1 MAKSD
6 AKIGVGEPALFDGAG
21 GAMEF
26 GQASINFDLVQA
38 GDVCRDRS
46 LDNVTEWCAV
56 MG

>member
-1 MAKSD
+1 
-6 AKIGVGEPALFDGAG
+6 
-21 GAMEF
+21 MEF